1 MKLLGC
7 GDSWT
12 WGDELVDPIEEP
24 VPIMKLPNGFARHQ
38 KEVNKIYRYKHRY
51 INILA
56 DSLNAELVDL
66 SKCSASNETITR
78 KLYDYLAVEGYLAGR
93 DTSELF
99 VSIGWTSPGRTEFYW
114 KQRWGDDN
122 YIPFGPWSL
131 EQDHKD
137 EDVNDFMKLY
147 FNTFYHPHDY
157 IKKWIT
163 TIFHAQTLLK
173 AYKIKYVMHQ
183 AFFHPF
189 FEHMHFWDD
198 KQYKNKHIDNV
209 LDEPTKKMWAAIDD
223 KHFMHKEDEDAS
235 TFHHYV
241 LRKANND
248 PEEVFEVFHPN
259 AKGHGIWAEHM
270 VNYITEN
277 KLCITI

>member
-1 MKLLGC
+1 
-7 GDSWT
+7 
-12 WGDELVDPIEEP
+12 
-24 VPIMKLPNGFARHQ
+24 
-38 KEVNKIYRYKHRY
+38 
-51 INILA
+51 
-56 DSLNAELVDL
+56 
-66 SKCSASNETITR
+66 
-78 KLYDYLAVEGYLAGR
+78 
-93 DTSELF
+93 
-99 VSIGWTSPGRTEFYW
+99 
-114 KQRWGDDN
+114 
-122 YIPFGPWSL
+122 
-131 EQDHKD
+131 
-137 EDVNDFMKLY
+137 
-147 FNTFYHPHDY
+147 
-157 IKKWIT
+157 
-163 TIFHAQTLLK
+163 
-173 AYKIKYVMHQ
+173 MHQ